1 MGTHPIFESDFDC
14 LTEYAMFAD
23 SAHLVLFSTM
33 GKLSRRSSIFGTL
46 FIFCVF
52 TFYFPLYQLKRKLL
66 FRSRPVSTGERI
78 AHEIQNSHRTFYFS
92 ILVVRFVFSRVV
104 LNLIGQW
111 GPSMLSFLQRSAEK
125 FSKRM
130 ASPGNKRFEHSFIP
144 TVSCGPVTRSQ
155 TRMLDEK
162 QERNRMDI
170 DKREYLSQLSLRHIS
185 EPTHSPRDENNR
197 PVLRKY
203 GLKKY
208 YSLNLNRKY
217 A

>member
-1 MGTHPIFESDFDC
+1 MS
-14 LTEYAMFAD
+14 
-23 SAHLVLFSTM
+23 LV
-33 GKLSRRSSIFGTL
+33 I
-46 FIFCVF
+46 
-52 TFYFPLYQLKRKLL
+52 
-66 FRSRPVSTGERI
+66 
-78 AHEIQNSHRTFYFS
+78 
-92 ILVVRFVFSRVV
+92 
-104 LNLIGQW
+104 
-111 GPSMLSFLQRSAEK
+111 
-125 FSKRM
+125 
-130 ASPGNKRFEHSFIP
+130 
-144 TVSCGPVTRSQ
+144 VSCGPVTRSQ

-162 QERNRMDI
+162 QERDGMDI